1 MFGFEH
7 SRVNEIIKVFFVPR
21 RFRLLLGNILLCTA
35 LSLTL
40 IIATPTP
47 CQGGNDPN
55 QTPPYKHLIEF
66 IQTAS
71 MEKPLY
77 AFDAYKS
84 KLDPAVH
91 QLNLAY
97 FNDHPDLLNKV
108 KLELNT
114 QAPSWRLEK
123 SKQRLVFVPEK
134 RSGYANVFKS
144 YCTNVVNFVLQQTQL
159 QNPFNEF
166 STLSY
171 ELPKFAET
179 KRGITAYLVHNL
191 AVESLYTYGFYNP
204 QQKKV
209 EIELGQKVYVGE
221 IGSYSSWLAQS
232 TDGSITFIRNSYT
245 IWQNSANN
253 PYSVLMTPAEE
264 TFHITLREHTERAIV
279 ERLQLSPTD
288 EVAEVKRIVN
298 EWIAVEEAIAGGL
311 VYNLLPDFLSKSFK
325 EFNPAWIESDLATK
339 MTMKRYKY
347 LQKGIHVVENLGTK
361 KSIQLYCSNPH
372 AFRDLII

>member
-1 MFGFEH
+1 MYGFEH
-7 SRVNEIIKVFFVPR
+7 SRVNEMNKVFFDPQ
-21 RFRLLLGNILLCTA
+21 RFRLRLGNILLCAA
-35 LSLTL
+35 LSWTL
-40 IIATPTP
+40 IIAAPIL
-47 CQGGNDPN
+47 CLGGNDPN

-66 IQTAS
+66 IQAAS

-77 AFDAYKS
+77 AFDTFKS

-91 QLNLAY
+91 QSNLAY
-97 FNDHPDLLNKV
+97 FMDHPDLLNKV

-114 QAPSWRLEK
+114 QAPSWRLEN

-134 RSGYANVFKS
+134 RTGYATVFKS
-144 YCTNVVNFVLQQTQL
+144 YCTDAVNFVLQQTQL

-166 STLSY
+166 TTLNY
-171 ELPKFAET
+171 EFPKLSET

-204 QQKKV
+204 QEKKV
-209 EIELGQKVYVGE
+209 LIELGQKVYVGE
-221 IGSYSSWLAQS
+221 IGSYSSWLAQN
-232 TDGSITFIRNSYT
+232 TDGSFTFIQNSYT

-279 ERLQLSPTD
+279 ERLQLTPTN
-288 EVAEVKRIVN
+288 EVAEINHIVN

-347 LQKGIHVVENLGTK
+347 LHKGIHVVENLGTK
-361 KSIQLYCSNPH
+361 KSIQLYCANPH